1 MKTDKKAG
9 IIFTI
14 LLCVTI
20 SVYSQKDT
28 MKTMKDQIGIR
39 GGFNQGFLKDQIFS
53 NLNYTENGFLVILD
67 YRHLKPNG
75 NNLIESNVFFSSGKL
90 KTNNIDFF
98 TSSYIMANI
107 KLAYLRKLHS
117 HKNNKFA
124 SHLGIK
130 YKTQIQYLD
139 WNNQTSF
146 SFIATHGLSIQTN
159 IFYKIKPK
167 HNIETALSIPVFQ
180 VLVRPPYNGIDNF
193 ITDNQNNTFK
203 LIFTGKPTSLNKYFA
218 INWETNFKYE
228 ISKRFELKL
237 GYTLN
242 YERVFETHKFTQLQ
256 NQITTGINFKF

>member
-14 LLCVTI
+14 LLCLTI

-53 NLNYTENGFLVILD
+53 NLNYTENGYLVDLQ
-67 YRHLKPNG
+67 YSNYTPNR
-75 NNLIESNVFFSSGKL
+75 NNLIEANVNFSSGKL

-98 TSSYIMANI
+98 TSSYILANVN
-107 KLAYLRKLHS
+107 LVYLRKLPN
-117 HKNNKFA
+117 HKSQYF
-124 SHLGIK
+124 SSYLGVN
-130 YKTQIQYLD
+130 YKTRVQYLD
-139 WNNQTSF
+139 WNNQTAF
-146 SFIATHGLSIQTN
+146 SFIATHGLSVQTN
-159 IFYKIKPK
+159 LFYNIKPK
-167 HNIETALSIPVFQ
+167 HSIESALSIPVFQ

-193 ITDNQNNTFK
+193 ITDNQDNTFK

-218 INWETNFKYE
+218 INWGTHYKYA
-228 ISKRFELKL
+228 ISEQFELKL

-242 YERVFETHKFTQLQ
+242 YERVFETQEFIQLQ
-256 NQITTGINFKF
+256 NQIMAGINFKF